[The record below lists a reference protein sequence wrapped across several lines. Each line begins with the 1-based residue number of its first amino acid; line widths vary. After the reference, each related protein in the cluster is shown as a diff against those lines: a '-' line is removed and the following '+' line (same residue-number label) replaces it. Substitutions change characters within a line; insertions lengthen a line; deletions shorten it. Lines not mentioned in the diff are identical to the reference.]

1 MAVGF
6 CSKRG
11 EARRHRRVEEEV
23 EEAHAEH
30 VLARRADGRGGD
42 GAVYA
47 RVDAP
52 PADELGS
59 RPYQPYGGLRN
70 EWVFIDERSFD
81 RLGHAGET
89 IIPGSGERWGHVYED
104 RYGPR
109 PGVGATSSASERRRG
124 GQKKAVAV
132 DEEGG
137 AADEAADEEEDD
149 VDLGP
154 EAQQVFSLKDQEE
167 EAARKL
173 DELP

>member
-1 MAVGF
+1 MSQPGKGFFVGGSSLDGVNGVF
-6 CSKRG
+6 
-11 EARRHRRVEEEV
+11 ERVERLPTELIEL
-23 EEAHAEH
+23 HNFS
-30 VLARRADGRGGD
+30 LAYRNRVSDWLMAL
-42 GAVYA
+42 
-47 RVDAP
+47 VDAP

-124 GQKKAVAV
+124 GA
-132 DEEGG
+132 EESGG
-137 AADEAADEEEDD
+137 
-149 VDLGP
+149 G
-154 EAQQVFSLKDQEE
+154 
-167 EAARKL
+167 R
-173 DELP
+173 